1 MADKGEMTSSTIC
14 NSEFLLEIEAKVQK
28 WWEDKKVF
36 GAECEKPGDKFFGKF
51 PFNSFLG
58 HQFSL
63 SKLDQSAYLAAFP
76 VDIMRFALAYVCDGA
91 VDDAKINFLHSPADS
106 VFDTATT
113 AILKFTEEI
122 SWLEEFLTADFQFCL
137 RRGPPSTFADMVFAN
152 EINIALNRTKQHY
165 EACQFR
171 EALESGIF

>member
-14 NSEFLLEIEAKVQK
+14 NSEFLLEIEAKVGK

-91 VDDAKINFLHSPADS
+91 VDDAKINFLHIPADS

-122 SWLEEFLTADFQFCL
+122 SWLEEFFDCRFPVLFEKRSPFYF
-137 RRGPPSTFADMVFAN
+137 RRQGV
-152 EINIALNRTKQHY
+152 
-165 EACQFR
+165 CQ
-171 EALESGIF
+171 